1 MSNKKSIDRLFQ
13 EKFKDFE
20 VAPSDAVWNRIE
32 QRLDRKKKK
41 RRIIPIWW
49 QVGGAAAALVL
60 LFAIGNSLFNTDNQ
74 NIPKVVG
81 TDKPS
86 NAVSED
92 EQNTNKNIKATD
104 NTTIAADDSYTL
116 IQEDTVISSTKSSER
131 NQLKTATSN
140 RNKASFG
147 VASTN
152 PNSSKKSNFNKNTLN
167 QNNTLVAKEEYPV
180 KQSNEVVQL
189 KSNSEIESIITD
201 SKTKNN
207 VAHTLIEKH
216 KKKTEKQ
223 DAITEANNINDLKK
237 ETKDVQT
244 IEEAIAEA
252 NNINEKEKEK
262 LRRWSIAPSV
272 APVYFNSLGN
282 GSSIDEQFNENA
294 TSNAITMSYG
304 IDGSYA
310 ISNRLKITTGVHR
323 VSLNNTINDVLA
335 LSDNTLASRNASA
348 IRMENVTLKSSAD
361 NSSLM
366 VISRANLNK
375 ESIPESINTL
385 PTGDLEQRFGFI
397 EIPLELEYK
406 VIDKKLGVNVVGG
419 FSTLFLNENE
429 IFADVNGEST
439 LIGEA
444 NNLNDTSFSANFGIG
459 LDYSLSKKLNI
470 NLEPKFKYQLNT
482 FNNTSGNF
490 QPFFIG
496 VYTGL
501 SFKF

>member
-1 MSNKKSIDRLFQ
+1 MSNKKPIDRLFQ

-32 QRLDRKKKK
+32 QRLGQKKKK

-49 QVGGAAAALVL
+49 QLGGAAAALVL
-60 LFAIGNSLFNTDNQ
+60 LLAIGNSLFNTDNQ
-74 NIPKVVG
+74 NIPEIVDVE
-81 TDKPS
+81 KPP

-92 EQNTNKNIKATD
+92 EQNTNKNVKATD
-104 NTTIAADDSYTL
+104 NAAIAAEDSDTL
-116 IQEDTVISSTKSSER
+116 TKEHATINSFETSES
-131 NQLKTATSN
+131 NQIKTAISN
-140 RNKASFG
+140 QNEASLS
-147 VASTN
+147 VAPTK
-152 PNSSKKSNFNKNTLN
+152 PNSSKKTNFNKNTFN
-167 QNNTLVAKEEYPV
+167 QSNTLVAKEEHPV
-180 KQSNEVVQL
+180 KQSDEIVQL

-207 VAHTLIEKH
+207 VAHTPIEKH
-216 KKKTEKQ
+216 KKKTGKQ
-223 DAITEANNINDLKK
+223 DAITEANKINDLKE

-244 IEEAIAEA
+244 IEDAIAEA
-252 NNINEKEKEK
+252 NSINEKEKEK
-262 LRRWSIAPSV
+262 LRRWSIAPNV

-282 GSSIDEQFNENA
+282 GSSIDEQFNGNA

-304 IDGSYA
+304 IDGSYV

-323 VSLNNTINDVLA
+323 VSLNNTTNDVLA

-348 IRMENVTLKSSAD
+348 IRMENVTLKASGD

-366 VISRANLNK
+366 VMSRANLNK
-375 ESIPESINTL
+375 ESIPESFNTL